1 MNTTAHKHSKFQLLA
16 LRVLSNSRWLGNF
29 PQEALQRLVDKG
41 SIQKLSRG
49 EVLSRRGQRID
60 ALTVVLD
67 GSLDVSITTGEG
79 KRHIQVYLESG
90 QVMNLIP
97 VLDQQPT
104 IHDAS
109 AHTDAVLLQ
118 ISRLDFLAESD
129 RDPRVT
135 HALIRIL
142 CLRSRVLYASLVE
155 AAFLPL
161 RVRCARVLHSL
172 MTQYGIHRDGQTEI
186 TLKLSQE
193 DLADM
198 IGRTRQSVNKELK
211 ALERDGVLRMQYSH
225 FVILNEAHLTEIA
238 LSEGVSQL
246 PERL

>member
-1 MNTTAHKHSKFQLLA
+1 
-16 LRVLSNSRWLGNF
+16 
-29 PQEALQRLVDKG
+29 
-41 SIQKLSRG
+41 
-49 EVLSRRGQRID
+49 
-60 ALTVVLD
+60 
-67 GSLDVSITTGEG
+67 
-79 KRHIQVYLESG
+79 
-90 QVMNLIP
+90 
-97 VLDQQPT
+97 
-104 IHDAS
+104 
-109 AHTDAVLLQ
+109 
-118 ISRLDFLAESD
+118 
-129 RDPRVT
+129 
-135 HALIRIL
+135 
-142 CLRSRVLYASLVE
+142 LYASLVE